1 MFNLNVSPAQ
11 LFDLF
16 NSVLVYYGLG
26 PINQWFFTKYYSPSD
41 FGSIDEFK
49 KATDVYQIDAVRL
62 FSTFTEAFD
71 KMSRASISDNILK
84 ELNVVDISKYESRGE
99 WELIELINDEHLPD
113 LGYISAK
120 TVRQEHNERRWLRDQ
135 LDIIASDLINKIDSS
150 VILES
155 LSTKKKNKI
164 DSLLRKFDSN
174 IAHGLSSPLFLF
186 DSDIIKRESERL
198 APLGEDIL
206 ERMEQ
211 TQRKALKNLSSY
223 LSSDYMDIY
232 VATSMRTDA
241 DYISVNS
248 FVKYLFGDSRVRPLK
263 LRYFNPT
270 QSWIDDRVAK
280 GLVEALML
288 KRASLTIYMA
298 QKSDTFGKDS
308 EASVSLG
315 QGKPVIVYV
324 PKLRIEGDIVVDVEE
339 YFKKSRV
346 ELSELYSGLPN
357 SEEVDDTIDDEALI
371 ASIITESLT
380 NCTDECICEAVNKV
394 WADFDLYS
402 ESARVNSSER
412 EAYRQWLDVVKS
424 DSSHDLIPLSI
435 RNVVI
440 GILVATSINFEKRA
454 KVFREVHPLALQV
467 ILSTGVLNGILVTR
481 DVGQC
486 AEVLVSIIKN
496 DLNLDMTKDESNY
509 RVVERIT
516 GSTIRVISRHRL
528 LRNSFEAF
536 YKSSVS

>member
-1 MFNLNVSPAQ
+1 MSRLLDLGKLVKIHREFKGLSQDQVATECANKTNRSAIAHLEQGLRLPKPDVLISICENLSIPKPLWESFIQPHSLLRFDFENVLQELTGRTLELDSHDETSIESLEVLIHKLFNLNVSPAQ

-270 QSWIDDRVAK
+270 QSWIDDRV
-280 GLVEALML
+280 G
-288 KRASLTIYMA
+288 
-298 QKSDTFGKDS
+298 F
-308 EASVSLG
+308 VS
-315 QGKPVIVYV
+315 
-324 PKLRIEGDIVVDVEE
+324 
-339 YFKKSRV
+339 
-346 ELSELYSGLPN
+346 
-357 SEEVDDTIDDEALI
+357 
-371 ASIITESLT
+371 
-380 NCTDECICEAVNKV
+380 
-394 WADFDLYS
+394 
-402 ESARVNSSER
+402 
-412 EAYRQWLDVVKS
+412 
-424 DSSHDLIPLSI
+424 
-435 RNVVI
+435 
-440 GILVATSINFEKRA
+440 
-454 KVFREVHPLALQV
+454 
-467 ILSTGVLNGILVTR
+467 
-481 DVGQC
+481 
-486 AEVLVSIIKN
+486 
-496 DLNLDMTKDESNY
+496 
-509 RVVERIT
+509 
-516 GSTIRVISRHRL
+516 
-528 LRNSFEAF
+528 
-536 YKSSVS
+536 